1 MRLSTNTIYSIGTQS
16 ILDQQSRVSK
26 LGEQLS
32 TGQRINNPSDDPRGA
47 AQLLNLQQSS
57 QINEQYA
64 SNRATAQRQMS
75 TEEDQLN
82 QVTDAL
88 ASAGQRLVQA
98 ANGTLGDAD
107 RESLAN
113 QLEGVY
119 DQLVS
124 NANAK
129 DGNGRYIF
137 AGFKSDTAPFS
148 GSTGALSFTGDNGQR
163 QLQVDGSRQMAIN
176 DTGDKVF
183 TSTTSN
189 ASYVATAAADNSGSA
204 TYSALDIADA
214 SADDYG
220 RQFTLS
226 FAVDGSGN
234 TTYTVDGP
242 NGTSDPQAY
251 QPGEPI
257 ALGDSMQTK
266 IKGAPAD
273 GDSFTFAKDR
283 GEDNNILNALAQT
296 VSTLREPVN
305 DDRSQ
310 AKLTNTINRAMRQV
324 NNAQDNVL
332 SVRSNL
338 GTRLNELDNLDDVGQ
353 TMSTNY
359 ERNIS
364 SLRDADMVSTIS
376 DWSLAR
382 VALQASQQTFTSIQ
396 QMSIFQQT

>member
-32 TGQRINNPSDDPRGA
+32 TGKRINNPSDDPRGA

-88 ASAGQRLVQA
+88 ASASQRLVQA
-98 ANGTLGDAD
+98 ANGTLSNAD

-137 AGFKSDTAPFS
+137 AGFQSDTAPFS
-148 GSTGALSFTGDNGQR
+148 GSTGALSYNGDAGQR

-183 TSTTSN
+183 ASTTSN

-204 TYSALDIADA
+204 TYSALDVVDA
-214 SADDYG
+214 SANDYG
-220 RQFTLS
+220 SEFTLS
-226 FAVDGSGN
+226 FAVDGNGN
-234 TTYTVDGP
+234 TTYTVDGA
-242 NGTSDPQAY
+242 DPQAY

-257 ALGDSMQTK
+257 ALGDSMQIK
-266 IKGAPAD
+266 IKGEPAA
-273 GDSFTFAKDR
+273 GDSFTIAKDR
-283 GEDNNILNALAQT
+283 EDDNNILNALAQT

-310 AKLTNTINRAMRQV
+310 AKMTNTINRAMRQV

-382 VALQASQQTFTSIQ
+382 VALQASQQTFTSVQ
-396 QMSIFQQT
+396 QMSMFRQG